1 MNASMSSIVP
11 SATDKLDRLKTLLR
25 EMFQLDRGDLD
36 FGLYRIM
43 NMKVGEISAFLD
55 NDLLPQVKEAL
66 ESLTGNQ
73 VTEIEEELNRTIE
86 TLRGLK
92 VDPDE
97 NEVVQGLRARLAEA
111 KRDADAEADVYNHLA
126 NFFSRYY
133 AEGDFISQRRYSSG
147 GRAAY
152 LIPYDGEEV
161 KLHWANADQY
171 YVKTTAN
178 YASYV
183 FTVGERRVRL
193 EIAAADNERDN
204 VKEADDKK
212 RRFVL
217 VDCKS
222 AVSVEND
229 DLVVRFEHRLL
240 TNEEKKMWPGNED
253 KPQERIDKATV
264 ERILDSVDSAWQDLL
279 TKLAPTEAN
288 PERTLLGKHVERYTA
303 KNSFDYFIHKNL
315 GGFLR
320 RELDLYLNTE
330 VLNLDDLEQGDAARL
345 DRALA
350 RVRTIRYVGDKIID
364 FLAQL
369 EDFQKQ
375 LWLKKKFVLE
385 TQWCVTLDRVPETLY
400 PEIADNTAQCEEW
413 VKLFA
418 INEVEG
424 NLANGNVTWS
434 DPPSTDFLKANSY
447 LVLDT
452 RHFDHDFTDRLL
464 AALSKD
470 GSLDEQMDG
479 LLVHGENFQALNLL
493 HTRYREEVQCVY
505 IDPPYNTDASAIL
518 YKNNYKDSSWLSLM
532 ENGLV
537 LARDYLKN
545 DGILCVA
552 IDDEEASVLRL
563 VMQGL
568 FERELGVVSV
578 RSNPAGRKSKGQF
591 SPAHEYALFFGN
603 TAAVPGTLD
612 KTEDELARYPLI
624 DEKGRYAW
632 NNLIRHGSG
641 DRRQD
646 RPTMFYPIYVSQN
659 NALRVPAMEWDPDKQ
674 EYGILEEPREDE
686 TIVWPTIMEDGSI
699 VEKRWHRGP
708 NRISSMPSDYRVRR
722 SEEDSKDDNEIKID
736 FKIHMDVSSMPKT
749 WWDDKRYA
757 SANLGAKAQKEL
769 FGAKVFDFA
778 KAIGLVEDCL
788 RASLCDSRSI
798 VLDYFAGSGTTGHA
812 VTNLNREDG
821 GQRKFVL
828 VEMGHYFDTVLLP
841 RIKKITY
848 SSEWEGGKPVSR
860 NGITQLFKYVRLESY
875 EDTMDSLEV
884 TPPSEAQQNLLAD
897 NPTLAEDYRLRYALG
912 VETADSACLLGKA
925 FADPFAYTLSVV
937 RDGVRREVQVD
948 LPETFNYL
956 IGLRVASHQR
966 IDGVL
971 AITGMDPE
979 GRNCLI
985 LWRNLDE
992 TDYAA
997 LDAWFER
1004 NREQFAE
1011 LLDVIYA
1018 NGDHTLNA
1026 MQQPGENWTAKT
1038 IEPIFRELM
1047 FGETSDE
1054 Q

>member
-1 MNASMSSIVP
+1 MNASTSSIVP
-11 SATDKLDRLKTLLR
+11 SATGKLDRLKALLR

-43 NMKVGEISAFLD
+43 NMKAGEISAFLD
-55 NDLLPQVKEAL
+55 NDLLPQVQEQLDLMDNQERVRLEKELQDAR
-66 ESLTGNQ
+66 EQARKGGYDPDTQPSSR
-73 VTEIEEELNRTIE
+73 IIDLNR
-86 TLRGLK
+86 K
-92 VDPDE
+92 
-97 NEVVQGLRARLAEA
+97 LAEMQ
-111 KRDADAEADVYNHLA
+111 KDADTEADVYNHLV
-126 NFFSRYY
+126 NFFARYY

-183 FTVGERRVRL
+183 FTAGERRVRL

-222 AVSVEND
+222 AISVEEE

-240 TNEEKKMWPGNED
+240 ADKEKKRWPGSED
-253 KPQERIDKATV
+253 KQQERIDKATV
-264 ERILDSVDSAWQDLL
+264 ERILDSVDSAWRDLL
-279 TKLAPTEAN
+279 TTPAPTEAN
-288 PERTLLGKHVERYTA
+288 LERTLLGKHVERYTA
-303 KNSFDYFIHKNL
+303 KNSFDYFIHKDL

-345 DRALA
+345 ARALA
-350 RVRTIRYVGDKIID
+350 RMRAIRYVGGKIID

-385 TQWCVTLDRVPETLY
+385 TQWCVTLDRVPEALY

-418 INEVEG
+418 IDKVIG
-424 NLANGNVTWS
+424 DLTNGNVDWS
-434 DPPSTDFLKANSY
+434 DPPNADFLKANPY

-452 RHFDHDFTDRLL
+452 RHFDRDFTDRLL
-464 AALSKD
+464 AALSED
-470 GSLDEQMDG
+470 GPLDGQMDG

-493 HTRYREEVQCVY
+493 QTRYRGEVKCVY

-532 ENGLV
+532 KNGLI
-537 LARDYLKN
+537 LAKDYLTT

-591 SPAHEYALFFGN
+591 SPAHEYAFFFGN

-612 KTEDELARYPLI
+612 KTENELARYPLI

-632 NNLIRHGSG
+632 NNLVRHGSN

-646 RPTMFYPIYVSQN
+646 RPKMFYPIYVSEDDT
-659 NALRVPAMEWDPDKQ
+659 LRIPPMEWDSDKR
-674 EYGILEEPREDE
+674 EYQILEEPKKGE
-686 TIVWPTIMEDGSI
+686 IAVWPIKIEDGNI
-699 VEKRWHRGP
+699 VEKIG
-708 NRISSMPSDYRVRR
+708 IV
-722 SEEDSKDDNEIKID
+722 
-736 FKIHMDVSSMPKT
+736 
-749 WWDDKRYA
+749 
-757 SANLGAKAQKEL
+757 AK
-769 FGAKVFDFA
+769 
-778 KAIGLVEDCL
+778 
-788 RASLCDSRSI
+788 SL
-798 VLDYFAGSGTTGHA
+798 
-812 VTNLNREDG
+812 
-821 GQRKFVL
+821 
-828 VEMGHYFDTVLLP
+828 
-841 RIKKITY
+841 
-848 SSEWEGGKPVSR
+848 
-860 NGITQLFKYVRLESY
+860 
-875 EDTMDSLEV
+875 
-884 TPPSEAQQNLLAD
+884 
-897 NPTLAEDYRLRYALG
+897 
-912 VETADSACLLGKA
+912 
-925 FADPFAYTLSVV
+925 
-937 RDGVRREVQVD
+937 
-948 LPETFNYL
+948 
-956 IGLRVASHQR
+956 
-966 IDGVL
+966 
-971 AITGMDPE
+971 
-979 GRNCLI
+979 
-985 LWRNLDE
+985 
-992 TDYAA
+992 
-997 LDAWFER
+997 
-1004 NREQFAE
+1004 
-1011 LLDVIYA
+1011 
-1018 NGDHTLNA
+1018 
-1026 MQQPGENWTAKT
+1026 
-1038 IEPIFRELM
+1038 
-1047 FGETSDE
+1047 
-1054 Q
+1054 